1 MNAQP
6 TMAEVSSET
15 GSLRGVDLVSL
26 ERCRLCGTA
35 RAGMT
40 VWCEDVPDLERPEY
54 RYALLRC
61 AHCGLIATDPYP
73 SDATIALLYAQGDS
87 SDYEFPE
94 RGSIAALKE
103 RLAARWVKKISREA
117 KVRPQR
123 ILDFG
128 TGAGRYAAAAARALP
143 DAVVIGTDFRSAAPS
158 GSYFEAALP
167 NLRYVSYPRV
177 IESRERFD
185 LIFARHVLE
194 HTGDPIEMVRSWL
207 RMLSPDG
214 ALYIEIP
221 NTSSAT
227 AKLLERRWPLLY
239 VPKHLSHFTRDTLAR
254 TIHLAGGGAR
264 ISRCEM
270 PMMGNVLALRM
281 GHSRFDPRFR
291 LPGVLLHPVQLAL
304 EAFARQGTCLYAL
317 VRHGS
322 DRPVNA

>member
-1 MNAQP
+1 
-6 TMAEVSSET
+6 
-15 GSLRGVDLVSL
+15 
-26 ERCRLCGTA
+26 
-35 RAGMT
+35 
-40 VWCEDVPDLERPEY
+40 
-54 RYALLRC
+54 
-61 AHCGLIATDPYP
+61 
-73 SDATIALLYAQGDS
+73 
-87 SDYEFPE
+87 
-94 RGSIAALKE
+94 
-103 RLAARWVKKISREA
+103 
-117 KVRPQR
+117 
-123 ILDFG
+123 
-128 TGAGRYAAAAARALP
+128 LP

-177 IESRERFD
+177 IASRERFD

-264 ISRCEM
+264 ISRCEL

-291 LPGVLLHPVQLAL
+291 LPGVLLHPCSSHSKPSRGKERAYMHSFGMVPIG
-304 EAFARQGTCLYAL
+304 R
-317 VRHGS
+317 
-322 DRPVNA
+322 